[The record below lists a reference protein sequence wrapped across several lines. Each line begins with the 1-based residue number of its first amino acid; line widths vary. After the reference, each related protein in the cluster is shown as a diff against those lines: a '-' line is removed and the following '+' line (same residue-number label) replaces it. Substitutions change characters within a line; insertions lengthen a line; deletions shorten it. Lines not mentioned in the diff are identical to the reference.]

1 MTPHASHFSQ
11 KTPLASSLIIYTPD
25 SSHMSVGHI
34 GTVSSPNLTIPDIY
48 LVPKLFL
55 NLLFVGQLC
64 ELGLDLHFS
73 NRGVDVQ
80 DPLTSKLLGTGRKI
94 GRLFELCNLQI
105 PSHMVSSSI
114 AATTTLSPDL
124 WHSHLGHAS
133 LSRLQLLASQ
143 GHLESLCLLCLS
155 SFPMNETNL
164 NLGLDCVVFSA
175 MEHQTFSSCQHFP
188 FIFSSMTP
196 IFTDPSIDL
205 YPDLVRDS
213 APPLSSSD
221 VLSLALSPAAG
232 SPASDL
238 APSAPSESPT
248 DLRLSTRMDMKNAFI
263 NGDLLEEVYM
273 QPPPG
278 YPNSQNQG
286 FTPSPYDSALF
297 IRHTSTGI
305 TLILLYVDDMI
316 ITGDDTAGICDL
328 QKFLSQHFEMKD
340 LGTLNYFLG
349 LKVTSSSDGY
359 YLS

>member
-1 MTPHASHFSQ
+1 
-11 KTPLASSLIIYTPD
+11 
-25 SSHMSVGHI
+25 
-34 GTVSSPNLTIPDIY
+34 
-48 LVPKLFL
+48 
-55 NLLFVGQLC
+55 
-64 ELGLDLHFS
+64 
-73 NRGVDVQ
+73 
-80 DPLTSKLLGTGRKI
+80 
-94 GRLFELCNLQI
+94 
-105 PSHMVSSSI
+105 
-114 AATTTLSPDL
+114 
-124 WHSHLGHAS
+124 
-133 LSRLQLLASQ
+133 
-143 GHLESLCLLCLS
+143 
-155 SFPMNETNL
+155 MNETNL

-175 MEHQTFSSCQHFP
+175 MVSLKRVFVAMISISRHLRISRHVEFWEHQTFSSCQHFP

-248 DLRLSTRMDMKNAFI
+248 DLRRSTRSIRSRPELMDLLNVTRLVWLPGDSLKNMALIIRRLLLLLPVLPLFDPYLLLLQFRHWPLFQMDVKNAFI

-286 FTPSPYDSALF
+286 FTPSSYDSALF

-359 YLS
+359 YLSSRPSMFLIFSLRLISLIARLFPLP